1 MSSGGP
7 AVGPIQAAIV
17 PPAATPATNAAPFGY
32 TTQVQADAIVTELR
46 ALQVELQ
53 ALRLTL

>member
-1 MSSGGP
+1 MSTGGP
-7 AVGPIQAAIV
+7 SWGPPQAALV
-17 PPAATPATNAAPFGY
+17 APAATAATNAAPFGY

-53 ALRLTL
+53 ALRITL

>member
-1 MSSGGP
+1 M
-7 AVGPIQAAIV
+7 